1 MEAAPSAEFEE
12 ASAEPADSSS
22 GIARA
27 PRPVVHVGAN
37 RETAVGRRRLMWIAP
52 VALAGIA
59 AIVWVALPGEND
71 VPPEESLV
79 LPEPVAASVS
89 IVDADGN
96 TVAGALQ
103 LTEGDTV
110 RLGALVAT
118 ADGTALT
125 DVPVR
130 WATTDASL
138 ASIDGSGNLVAIDAG
153 SVGIT
158 AAAGDITSDIDLTIA
173 AAAAPPVAAASQP
186 PQTREPPRPQA
197 ETARTGETTRSPAPV
212 VEEAPPPQPPP
223 PGTFRM
229 SVEPWANVT
238 LNGETHANWTQNEM
252 TLQPGSYTMRL
263 EHPAMMTVDT
273 TFEIRSGEVTTFA
286 IVLRPRGS

>member
-1 MEAAPSAEFEE
+1 
-12 ASAEPADSSS
+12 
-22 GIARA
+22 
-27 PRPVVHVGAN
+27 V
-37 RETAVGRRRLMWIAP
+37 
-52 VALAGIA
+52 LAG
-59 AIVWVALPGEND
+59 
-71 VPPEESLV
+71 
-79 LPEPVAASVS
+79 PVAASVS

-96 TVAGALQ
+96 AVPGALE
-103 LTEGDTV
+103 LTPGETV
-110 RLGALVAT
+110 RLGARVAT
-118 ADGTALT
+118 ADGSALT

-138 ASIDGSGNLVAIDAG
+138 ASIDGFGNLVALEEG

-173 AAAAPPVAAASQP
+173 AAAAPPVAAASEP
-186 PQTREPPRPQA
+186 PQTRQPQRPQA
-197 ETARTGETTRSPAPV
+197 ETPGAGESTQSSAPV

-229 SVEPWANVT
+229 RVEPWANVT

-252 TLQPGSYTMRL
+252 TLQPGRYTLRL

-273 TFEIRSGEVTTFA
+273 TFEIRSGEATTFA
-286 IVLRPRGS
+286 IALRPRGS